1 MHSEDL
7 FTKARLLREIKF
19 CKMKNI
25 VTKIKKNLYLEHGFG
40 HDKLEFETILLSK
53 PKIKKMRLK
62 FFLTMAILIAISFTG
77 FTQNR
82 QHAPNKTKKALQQV
96 TAFSGQLVSW
106 TNNEDYLYDGFYLQT
121 LNYKYLVKFPPN
133 KANQLMMA
141 IKTDSII
148 TVKGVEKAYPY
159 TQKEIKLVAIIV
171 SGKNIYDSILFKKD
185 LPAIEEFF
193 QGQANIKKLQ
203 KDRRGKING
212 FILDNNTVL
221 RMPAHVAK
229 DLTRVAE
236 IGTKISYTGIRK
248 GLHFGEVAAVNDTI
262 IHCKTITINKIQYL
276 TK

>member
-1 MHSEDL
+1 
-7 FTKARLLREIKF
+7 
-19 CKMKNI
+19 MKNI

-40 HDKLEFETILLSK
+40 HDKLELETILLTK

-62 FFLTMAILIAISFTG
+62 FFLTMAILIAVSFTG
-77 FTQNR
+77 FTQNQR
-82 QHAPNKTKKALQQV
+82 HAPKKAKKDLQQV
-96 TAFSGQLVSW
+96 MAFSGLLVSW

-121 LNYKYLVKFPPN
+121 VNYKYLVKFPPN

-148 TVKGVEKAYPY
+148 TVRGVEKVYPY
-159 TQKEIKLVAIIV
+159 TEKEIKLVAIIV
-171 SGKNIYDSILFKKD
+171 GGKNIYDSILVGKT
-185 LPAIEEFF
+185 LPPIEEFY
-193 QGQANIKKLQ
+193 QGQAKIKKLQ
-203 KDRRGKING
+203 KDKKRKING

-236 IGTKISYTGIRK
+236 IGTKVSYTGIRK
-248 GLHFGEVAAVNDTI
+248 GLHFGEVAAINDTI